1 MLSLNINETRTLNF
15 KIQLEGISPKQLYGF
30 LRFELNGVEYG
41 FPAKFKNESIDVD
54 IPILKN
60 IIVKEIKEGDIIPA
74 KLEVD
79 ANGHFLKPWSGE
91 FTVLNPIKMEAELEN
106 IDEIVK
112 IPKIKVNKVLTEKG
126 VKKKKVKK
134 LTSEDKIINE
144 NIDSKLGELYST
156 KKVPVKKINKKLL
169 LDNITKEQIFEYM
182 RYMGTKNPTIQKIIY
197 EQASLNAKS
206 SNLKDIFKKIY
217 TTLKK

>member
-15 KIQLEGISPKQLYGF
+15 KIQLEGINPKQLYGF

-41 FPAKFKNESIDVD
+41 FPAKFKSESIDVD

-60 IIVKEIKEGDIIPA
+60 IIVKEIKEGDIISA

-91 FTVLNPIKMEAELEN
+91 FTVLNPIKMEAELES

-112 IPKIKVNKVLTEKG
+112 VPKIKVNKVLTEKG

-134 LTSEDKIINE
+134 LTTEDEIINE

-182 RYMGTKNPTIQKIIY
+182 KYMGTKNPTIQKVIY
-197 EQASLNAKS
+197 EQASLNANS

-217 TTLKK
+217 MTLKK